1 MTQEQILYTST
12 VFGYPPIGGPEIYV
26 ANTIRALSIGNNLH
40 LLSGSSNSFASQN
53 GFDYEAFKQSL
64 GIRSFHEYRSTRF
77 NSRILNKI
85 FRGLALFGFSNHVRE
100 FAKITCE
107 HAVKNNCNI
116 VWVGYGNIS
125 FQYIRQLRKINPSLL
140 IVCDTD
146 SVWSDFVLRSGTY
159 ANPIRKSP
167 IWLTGVLH
175 KKQESSFLKYAN
187 AVTAVSRVD
196 LKRYQSI
203 MQTFHGVFEKSNVI
217 NIDEYIKYE
226 NTEVNQYSI
235 CLMGSFGKKNSSM
248 DSSTRWF
255 LKDIFPLISN
265 IEPRASV
272 QIVGKNASNW
282 SSYSSSTVH
291 VHSDVDSTLPYIA
304 RSHVVIVPLLFESGT
319 RFKILEAGALKKPLV
334 STTLGAEGLPVFNEE
349 HILVG
354 DTSQSFA
361 NAVLRAFDQSVGG
374 KISSNLNSLVKRE
387 FTVLNAAEQCDL
399 VIKTLTREQLTRKD
413 QNASRTRTT
422 R

>member
-26 ANTIRALSIGNNLH
+26 ANTIRALSIDNNVH
-40 LLSGSSNSFASQN
+40 LLSGSSNSFANQI

-100 FAKITCE
+100 FAKVTCD

-125 FQYIRQLRKINPSLL
+125 FQYIRQLRKINKSLL

-159 ANPIRKSP
+159 ANPIRKLP

-175 KKQESSFLKYAN
+175 RKQESSFLKYAN

-203 MQTFHGVFEKSNVI
+203 MQTSHGVFEKSNVI

-226 NTEVNQYSI
+226 NSELRHYSI

-255 LKDIFPLISN
+255 LTDIFPMILRA
-265 IEPRASV
+265 EPRASI

-291 VHSDVDSTLPYIA
+291 VHSDVDSTLPFIA

-354 DTSQSFA
+354 DTSESFA
-361 NAVLRAFDQSVGG
+361 NAVLRAFDQNVGR
-374 KISSNLNSLVKRE
+374 KISSNLNSLVRRE

-399 VIKTLTREQLTRKD
+399 VIKKLTRE
-413 QNASRTRTT
+413 
-422 R
+422 

>member
-1 MTQEQILYTST
+1 
-12 VFGYPPIGGPEIYV
+12 
-26 ANTIRALSIGNNLH
+26 
-40 LLSGSSNSFASQN
+40 
-53 GFDYEAFKQSL
+53 
-64 GIRSFHEYRSTRF
+64 
-77 NSRILNKI
+77 
-85 FRGLALFGFSNHVRE
+85 
-100 FAKITCE
+100 
-107 HAVKNNCNI
+107 
-116 VWVGYGNIS
+116 
-125 FQYIRQLRKINPSLL
+125 
-140 IVCDTD
+140 
-146 SVWSDFVLRSGTY
+146 
-159 ANPIRKSP
+159 
-167 IWLTGVLH
+167 
-175 KKQESSFLKYAN
+175 
-187 AVTAVSRVD
+187 
-196 LKRYQSI
+196 
-203 MQTFHGVFEKSNVI
+203 
-217 NIDEYIKYE
+217 
-226 NTEVNQYSI
+226 
-235 CLMGSFGKKNSSM
+235 MGSFGKKNSSM

>member
-1 MTQEQILYTST
+1 MTHERILYTST

-26 ANTIRALSIGNNLH
+26 ANTIRALSIDNNVH
-40 LLSGSSNSFASQN
+40 LLSGSSNSFANQI

-100 FAKITCE
+100 FAKVTCD

-125 FQYIRQLRKINPSLL
+125 FQYIRQLRKINQNLL

-159 ANPIRKSP
+159 ANPIRKLP

-175 KKQESSFLKYAN
+175 RKQESSFLKYAN

-203 MQTFHGVFEKSNVI
+203 MQTSHGVFEKSNVI

-226 NTEVNQYSI
+226 NSELRHYSI

-255 LKDIFPLISN
+255 LTDIFPMILRA
-265 IEPRASV
+265 EPRASI

-291 VHSDVDSTLPYIA
+291 VHSDVDSTLPFIA

-354 DTSQSFA
+354 DTSESFA
-361 NAVLRAFDQSVGG
+361 NAVLRAFDQNVGR
-374 KISSNLNSLVKRE
+374 KISSNLNSLVRRE

-399 VIKTLTREQLTRKD
+399 VIKKLTRE
-413 QNASRTRTT
+413 
-422 R
+422 